1 MMMRFVGATLIL
13 LSAGTLGGCGRV
25 GFGDMGGFGSPQ
37 PQARY
42 EPLPASPTKP
52 VVTQGDLQPLPP
64 VPGQEQPVA
73 GEPVPPPGEAVAAV
87 PTPAAATP
95 EPSADKAVSVGRTD
109 LLGGWKIASG
119 GDNCQ
124 LFMTL
129 TTWSGGYRATTRGCN
144 TPHLQKISAW
154 DLSGKQVSLKGADG
168 GTIATLY
175 GSGAERFNGQTTE
188 RQAVSLSR

>member
-1 MMMRFVGATLIL
+1 MMRFVGFTLSLVGVGL
-13 LSAGTLGGCGRV
+13 LAGCGRV
-25 GFGDMGGFGSPQ
+25 GLGDFGGAQ

-42 EPLPASPTKP
+42 EPLPAAPTKP

-64 VPGQEQPVA
+64 VPGEQPAA
-73 GEPVPPPGEAVAAV
+73 GAPVPPPGDAVAGVPPALAAPAPASAEASAERAV
-87 PTPAAATP
+87 A
-95 EPSADKAVSVGRTD
+95 VGRTD

-144 TPHLQKISAW
+144 TPQLQKISAW

-168 GTIATLY
+168 STVATLY
-175 GSGAERFNGQTTE
+175 GAGAERFSGQTAE
-188 RQAVSLSR
+188 RQSVTLSR